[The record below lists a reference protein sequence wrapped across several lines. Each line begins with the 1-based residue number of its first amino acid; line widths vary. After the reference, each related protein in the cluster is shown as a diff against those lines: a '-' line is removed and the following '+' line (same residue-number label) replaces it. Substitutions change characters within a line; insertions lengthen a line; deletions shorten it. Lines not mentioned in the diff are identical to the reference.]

1 MAGELSG
8 AELDA
13 QSTPMG
19 PETNPATGESVSG
32 KTLTQSSDGVSK
44 QNGAL
49 YPTGTITQYA
59 TEDLISSNYA
69 EQKNQNLSGVNTLD
83 TRLDDTSMS

>member
-8 AELDA
+8 AELD
-13 QSTPMG
+13 
-19 PETNPATGESVSG
+19 
-32 KTLTQSSDGVSK
+32 
-44 QNGAL
+44 
-49 YPTGTITQYA
+49 A

>member
-19 PETNPATGESVSG
+19 PETNPATGDTVSG
-32 KTLTQSSDGVSK
+32 KTLTKSSTPSAIPPGGI
-44 QNGAL
+44 Q
-49 YPTGTITQYA
+49 
-59 TEDLISSNYA
+59 DLAFHNIAS
-69 EQKNQNLSGVNTLD
+69 ELSGTNTLEEPQI
-83 TRLDDTSMS
+83 S